1 MIAIAFIYLPILRQQ
16 IEHFTHIWNIHNIRK
31 QKNRPWLIAGK
42 PHLNY
47 FHPKI
52 VNDTAVDCGRPV
64 HDAVLKEIK
73 SMLGTYG
80 RNYYIF
86 EGLKT
91 D

>member
-1 MIAIAFIYLPILRQQ
+1 MIAIAFIYLLILRRQV
-16 IEHFTHIWNIHNIRK
+16 EHFTHIRNIDNIRK
-31 QKNRPWLIAGK
+31 LKNRPWLIAGK
-42 PHLNY
+42 PHVNY

-52 VNDTAVDCGRPV
+52 VNDTAVDCERPV

-86 EGLKT
+86 KGIKT